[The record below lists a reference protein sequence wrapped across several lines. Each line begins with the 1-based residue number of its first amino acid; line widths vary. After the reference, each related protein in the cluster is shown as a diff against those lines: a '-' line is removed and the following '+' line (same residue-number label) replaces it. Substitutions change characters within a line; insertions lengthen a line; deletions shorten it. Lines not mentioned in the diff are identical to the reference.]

1 MIVLDTNVTSELMR
15 MSPSPIVV
23 AWLRSQESQDLY
35 STAVSVAEIEYG
47 IARLPNG
54 RRKNALVEAAKDVF
68 STFPDHIFAF
78 DLAAAVEY
86 GDMVAACEREG
97 TPINGFD
104 AQIASICRANRAVL
118 ATRNV
123 KDFTGTGI
131 TVINPWMES

>member
-1 MIVLDTNVTSELMR
+1 VIVLDTNVTSELMR

-97 TPINGFD
+97 TPINPPH
-104 AQIASICRANRAVL
+104 SRELRRAA
-118 ATRNV
+118 
-123 KDFTGTGI
+123 
-131 TVINPWMES
+131 